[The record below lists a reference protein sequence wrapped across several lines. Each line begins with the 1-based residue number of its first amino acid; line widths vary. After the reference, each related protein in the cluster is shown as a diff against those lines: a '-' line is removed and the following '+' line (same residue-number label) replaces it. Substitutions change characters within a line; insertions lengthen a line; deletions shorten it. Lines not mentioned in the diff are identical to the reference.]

1 MTRLSDRQLDELF
14 ALYKPFEGVRVNLAV
29 DFMGAVSGHSGSSDD
44 VSNATDRALLAH
56 IRSISDVIVT
66 TAATARAEH
75 LRPSKFAP
83 MVVLTQSGELHG
95 LESLLSSTSELKPI
109 VVVPSH
115 QLAKARDQLLQ
126 AGQNAEVVGLLDL
139 SPNQVIDFLNDQE
152 GGFLGS
158 LNDDCC
164 GITCAKVASIKELIQ
179 RSGEFHL
186 DKDSVDCLKDDIK
199 GFSDDDYIQYYCF

>member
-1 MTRLSDRQLDELF
+1 
-14 ALYKPFEGVRVNLAV
+14 
-29 DFMGAVSGHSGSSDD
+29 MGAVSGHSGSSDD

-139 SPNQVIDFLNDQE
+139 SPNQVIDFLNDQGFVKILLE
-152 GGFLGS
+152 GGPKLLASWTGNEAIDELCLTTTGLSTQPLSPGETELFSLLGIVKPKLQS
-158 LNDDCC
+158 DIFFD
-164 GITCAKVASIKELIQ
+164 SISTRFQQFDL
-179 RSGEFHL
+179 RPN
-186 DKDSVDCLKDDIK
+186 
-199 GFSDDDYIQYYCF
+199 